1 MCLERAS
8 GGMSLLD
15 VLDRVLDKGI
25 VIDAWWC
32 ISLVEIDRITVVEC
46 VILADQDAAAAPGTS
61 LLFGKFGSASSSHSA
76 LRIDDDDGSA
86 ARDQDSQDNALGPRW
101 PGGQERPAE
110 GAKDLLH

>member
-1 MCLERAS
+1 MSLERAS
-8 GGMSLLD
+8 DGSSLLD

-25 VIDAWWC
+25 VIDAWWS
-32 ISLVEIDRITVVEC
+32 ISLEIDRITVVEC
-46 VILADQDAAAAPGTS
+46 AITADQDATPAPGTS

-76 LRIDDDDGSA
+76 LRIDDDDGSR
-86 ARDQDSQDNALGPRW
+86 ARDQNSRDNALGPRW